1 MSFSDWA
8 ATIVPVVKGDDT
20 IRICGDYKL
29 TVTAVTNTD
38 SYPLSRIENIFAS
51 LSDGKTFTKLG
62 FAHAYQQI
70 PVAED
75 AKKLTTVTTHK
86 GLFQYTQL
94 PFDVVSVPALFQRTM
109 ASILQGLPDICV
121 YIDDILITSPSTL
134 DEVLS

>member
-8 ATIVPVVKGDDT
+8 ATKVPVVKGDDT

-29 TVTAVTNTD
+29 TVTAVTKTD
-38 SYPLSRIENIFAS
+38 SYPLSRIEDILAS
-51 LSDGKTFTKLG
+51 LSNGKTFTKLD

-86 GLFQYTQL
+86 GLFRYTQFHL
-94 PFDVVSVPALFQRTM
+94 MLLLSQHCSSVQWIASSRASLMSVSISM
-109 ASILQGLPDICV
+109 
-121 YIDDILITSPSTL
+121 TS
-134 DEVLS
+134 

>member
-29 TVTAVTNTD
+29 TVTAVTKTD
-38 SYPLSRIENIFAS
+38 SYLLSRIEDILAS
-51 LSDGKTFTKLG
+51 LSNGKTFTKLD

-86 GLFQYTQL
+86 GLFRYTQFHLMLLL
-94 PFDVVSVPALFQRTM
+94 PQHCSSVQWIASSRVSLTSV
-109 ASILQGLPDICV
+109 SISM
-121 YIDDILITSPSTL
+121 TS
-134 DEVLS
+134 

>member
-20 IRICGDYKL
+20 IWICGNYKL
-29 TVTAVTNTD
+29 TVTAVTKTD
-38 SYPLSRIENIFAS
+38 SYPLSRIEDIFAS
-51 LSDGKTFTKLG
+51 LSNGKTFTKLD

-86 GLFQYTQL
+86 GLFRYTQL
-94 PFDVVSVPALFQRTM
+94 SFDVASVPALFQRTM
-109 ASILQGLPDICV
+109 DSILQGLPHVCV
-121 YIDDILITSPSTL
+121 YINDILITSPSTL